1 MLVLCILLK
10 KDAFGKNQTHFTQ
23 TVNLNNAGSIP
34 AFPTNFKN
42 DIFIYKLY
50 IMSKSHKAG
59 KPKANRGN
67 QVKKISLI
75 KKNEEILSRLKN
87 Q

>member
-1 MLVLCILLK
+1 MLSANSNTL
-10 KDAFGKNQTHFTQ
+10 H
-23 TVNLNNAGSIP
+23 
-34 AFPTNFKN
+34 TNCKFEKRWFDSSPPHKFKN
-42 DIFIYKLY
+42 DIFICKLY
-50 IMSKSHKAG
+50 IMSKSKKEG

-67 QVKKISLI
+67 QVKRTAVI